1 MFSTRSRST
10 YGGLRATHRPATP
23 QQVGNNATGAPRGRT
38 ALFPTCS
45 RTQSSTSSASFTL
58 GATGPLHRG
67 LDRGRGTGSAKLSDT
82 RPGSGPEQGLLSDTR
97 PGSGPEQGL
106 LSDTRPGS
114 GPVQGLLSD
123 TRPGVRLIR
132 FVPPVQTIYLA
143 CSLAI
148 NQMV

>member
-58 GATGPLHRG
+58 GATGKTITASVRYPACCRAAGRWRTEPAALYRG

-82 RPGSGPEQGLLSDTR
+82 RPGSGPEQGLLSDSR
-97 PGSGPEQGL
+97 P
-106 LSDTRPGS
+106 
-114 GPVQGLLSD
+114 
-123 TRPGVRLIR
+123 
-132 FVPPVQTIYLA
+132 
-143 CSLAI
+143 CLAI
-148 NQMV
+148 NQVV